1 MGLDLQVRIP
11 PIGHMNLEQ
20 YRKQMGWTLDEAA
33 SFASFAN
40 ATVWR
45 RYETGERYPR
55 PEALETI
62 LRLTAGQ
69 VTADDMLKTRRA
81 WERAR
86 DAERNQS
93 APVDRP
99 KIEETAK

>member
-1 MGLDLQVRIP
+1 MDLKT
-11 PIGHMNLEQ
+11 
-20 YRKQMGWTLDEAA
+20 YRTQMGWTLDEAA
-33 SFASFAN
+33 AFASFSDGS
-40 ATVWR
+40 TWR
-45 RYETGERYPR
+45 RYETGERFPR
-55 PEALETI
+55 PDAIEKIE
-62 LRLTAGQ
+62 RLSGKK